1 MHDRSM
7 SATELD
13 LLTFFE
19 AEPELLDPNDPWSY
33 NDAAYHVQ
41 QGDLTLSF
49 AVAPAYFDVRI
60 ILKRADATLYE
71 LNAMGVEDV
80 TYGAHGGRETLKVSL
95 SPENWVILTLK
106 PGISLMHSTKGNRT
120 G

>member
-1 MHDRSM
+1 MHDRSL

-19 AEPELLDPNDPWSY
+19 VEPELLDPKDPWSY
-33 NDAAYHVQ
+33 NDAVYRVQ
-41 QGDLTLSF
+41 SGNLTLSF

-60 ILKRADATLYE
+60 ILKCADATLYE
-71 LNAMGVEDV
+71 LNAMGVEDL
-80 TYGAHGGRETLKVSL
+80 TYEIHGGRETLKVSL

-106 PGISLMHSTKGNRT
+106 PGISLTHSAKGSST